1 MLMKKNLRFLFV
13 ALMAMVFAPSFAQEV
28 TIDFSG
34 STDNWGIGTTKLVDE
49 QSFSYNGLTITLKGT
64 TGNGYRWYDSGNI
77 ILGKE
82 GATLTLPAFSFDV
95 ERIDVVGISGASASV
110 KQNIFVNDEAVS
122 TETTGAKDVTNQ
134 YAIPE
139 GKQAA
144 GTIYTLKVLSNHNTQ
159 ITKILVWKK
168 GTASQTDPE
177 PPAEIQEIT
186 VAQALEYCNALE
198 DGKTSTEEYRVK
210 GFVVGTP
217 DIQKKADGTFY
228 GNANF
233 YFADEKGGATT
244 IYAFR
249 IKGLNNENIES
260 ETYIQDGDE
269 LTVQCKLQKYVKN
282 DVVTPELVQGYIY
295 AKGNG
300 SETSGQVWDF
310 TVLPTQ
316 KIDGTGN
323 LATNAAD
330 GVLVEDEG
338 AAWAIIYNVAGIED
352 GTEFTASNGVT
363 FEPTKGLKWSALPND
378 KMVIYRNY
386 PANYGGKYLFTNKA
400 CEVMIP
406 AKAGQVIEIIAG
418 TAKNNKKITSQDVEE
433 TFTTDDGETLKGVV
447 VDGTV
452 NYDYKPY
459 TLTVK
464 VANPYISFENNICI
478 QKITVKD
485 AGTSSVKTIQNVT
498 RQNGVRY
505 NLSGQKVG
513 DDYKGIV
520 IMNGKKYMVK

>member
-13 ALMAMVFAPSFAQEV
+13 ALMAMVCGSIHAEDTFTFEKGAFSAEQLTA
-28 TIDFSG
+28 TING
-34 STDNWGIGTTKLVDE
+34 VNW
-49 QSFSYNGLTITLKGT
+49 TLSAT
-64 TGNGYRWYDSGNI
+64 WASEAAFNYDS
-77 ILGKE
+77 
-82 GATLTLPAFSFDV
+82 
-95 ERIDVVGISGASASV
+95 
-110 KQNIFVNDEAVS
+110 
-122 TETTGAKDVTNQ
+122 
-134 YAIPE
+134 
-139 GKQAA
+139 
-144 GTIYTLKVLSNHNTQ
+144 SNGRGLQ
-159 ITKILVWKK
+159 I
-168 GTASQTDPE
+168 GTASKPATAFTISTSDITKKIQKIIVNCAGASQIAGTVNVTVGGTAIGSEYTLTTTATDAVFEASAAVSGEIKISYAQTSAKAMYINYIKVLYEGETETPV
-177 PPAEIQEIT
+177 EIQEIT